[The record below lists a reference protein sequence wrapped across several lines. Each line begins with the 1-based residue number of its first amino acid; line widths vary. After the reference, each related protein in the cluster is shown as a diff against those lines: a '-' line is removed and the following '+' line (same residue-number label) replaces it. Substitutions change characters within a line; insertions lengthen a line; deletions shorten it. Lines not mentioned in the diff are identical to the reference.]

1 MQMNESVGISAEEA
15 AKMTADELID
25 YAVMTGTMPRF
36 PTTSELKKSEY
47 FIFPGV
53 SRKD

>member
-1 MQMNESVGISAEEA
+1 MQMNESTEISASEA
-15 AKMTADELID
+15 AKMTTDELIE
-25 YAVMTGTMPRF
+25 YAVRTGTIPRF